1 MIVPLMIVALAA
13 GAQDTPP
20 VHEARLD
27 DIGRAGRTNGS
38 GVFVVH
44 RSLAPDS
51 FVEVTALD
59 TGRIIL
65 AAVRAGAPLPPD
77 RVADLSPAAAA
88 ALGLPDVALV
98 AIRIRPVTPTPQD
111 QTVLRAGGVVARL
124 DAPQPLLVALR
135 RRLPTTARPSREML
149 RASVSPPARTPKP
162 FRPAAPVVVAA
173 PATGQWFVQ
182 VAALSDGPRAEQL
195 ANSVGGVVRRTGTL
209 YRVQAGPFATRAAA
223 DTARAS
229 LVRRG
234 FGDARMIA
242 PN

>member
-1 MIVPLMIVALAA
+1 MVPLMIVALAA
-13 GAQDTPP
+13 GAQDAPP

-27 DIGRAGRTNGS
+27 DIGRAGRTDGS

-65 AAVRAGAPLPPD
+65 AAVKAGAPLPPD
-77 RVADLSPAAAA
+77 RVADLSGAAAA
-88 ALGLPDVALV
+88 ALGLPEVALV
-98 AIRIRPVTPTPQD
+98 AVRIRPVTPTPQD

-135 RRLPTTARPSREML
+135 RRLPTPVRPSREML

-162 FRPAAPVVVAA
+162 FRPAAPVAVA

-234 FGDARMIA
+234 FGDARTIA